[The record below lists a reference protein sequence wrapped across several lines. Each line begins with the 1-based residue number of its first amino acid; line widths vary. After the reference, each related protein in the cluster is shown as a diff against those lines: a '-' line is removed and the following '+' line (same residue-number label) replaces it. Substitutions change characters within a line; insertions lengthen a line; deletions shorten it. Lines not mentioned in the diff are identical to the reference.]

1 MAVLRSDPRVQRD
14 DTVRGGTRRGGRAA
28 RRIAVVAAVLLTAG
42 GCTGPS
48 TGTVPMRTSGPLAA
62 GFEIE
67 PGSALVGAVFPYGE
81 EGLRAV
87 LRIDGD
93 LPDVFEGYV
102 RQAGEL
108 GFPVSPSAGRPAGQW
123 CVEDPEE
130 WRYDGRDRGAFQ
142 VDCSASGYAADQW
155 RVSLHGLADPDGAG
169 YIEIVG
175 GVLPQTA
182 PEPEFLVPL
191 VPDGPVAPLTDVEL
205 APGRAAPGE
214 PVRVVQGSA
223 LLLEPLPNGCSSGYT
238 AVLEVAG
245 DLAPVMRSYREQYRR
260 PTSRLALRDDGRVQY
275 FREDYAGGGGVGV
288 VGLPGE
294 PAHILIDR
302 CHY

>member
-1 MAVLRSDPRVQRD
+1 MQRD
-14 DTVRGGTRRGGRAA
+14 DRAGGGRARA
-28 RRIAVVAAVLLTAG
+28 TRRTAATAATVLLLG

-48 TGTVPMRTSGPLAA
+48 SDQAATGAGAVPMRISGPLAA

-67 PGSALVGAVFPYGE
+67 PGSALVGAVFRHGE

-87 LRIDGD
+87 LRVDGD
-93 LPDVFEGYV
+93 LPDVFERYV

-108 GFPVSPSAGRPAGQW
+108 GFPVSPSAARPAGQW

-130 WRYDGRDRGAFQ
+130 WEYGGQDMGAFS
-142 VDCSASGYAADQW
+142 VDCSASGHAADRW
-155 RVSLHGLADPDGAG
+155 SMSLHGLADPDGAG
-169 YIEIVG
+169 YIEIIG
-175 GVLPQTA
+175 GALPQTA
-182 PEPEFLVPL
+182 PEPDLLVPL

-205 APGRAAPGE
+205 APGRAAPDE
-214 PVRVVQGSA
+214 PVDVVQGSA
-223 LLLEPLPNGCSSGYT
+223 LLMEPLPNGCWAGYT

-245 DLAPVMRSYREQYRR
+245 ELAPVMRSYREQYRR
-260 PTSRLALRDDGRVQY
+260 PISRLALRDDGRVQF
-275 FREDYAGGGGVGV
+275 FREYYAGGGSVGV